1 MRSDVEVIASR
12 SNDSEQPNLICID
25 TATNTVIGAIPVGFG
40 FQSITIAPDGTL
52 AYVLGLGGSTIAV
65 IDTTSNTVVDTIT
78 SFSCRANMA
87 IAPLIPK
94 TKDDCKNGGLF
105 LFVPFCTKRLHLVD
119 LLGQTFLRH
128 CCKGSRS

>member
-1 MRSDVEVIASR
+1 MAKRRGESVVHQLSI
-12 SNDSEQPNLICID
+12 ID

-65 IDTTSNTVVDTIT
+65 IDTTTNTVVDTIT
-78 SFSCRANMA
+78 SFSCPANMA

-94 TKDDCKNGGLF
+94 TKDDCKNGSYRKFGAPAG
-105 LFVPFCTKRLHLVD
+105 PFKNQ
-119 LLGQTFLRH
+119 GQCVSHVERRRRGAAH
-128 CCKGSRS
+128 